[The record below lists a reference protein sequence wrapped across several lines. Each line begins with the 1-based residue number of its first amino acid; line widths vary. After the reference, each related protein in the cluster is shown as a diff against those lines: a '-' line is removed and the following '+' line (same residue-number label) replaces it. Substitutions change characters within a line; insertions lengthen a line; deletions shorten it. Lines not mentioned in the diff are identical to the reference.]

1 MEWNHLIYFA
11 LPAVFCWGMG
21 AMAAYRPGKSLQ
33 VVLWTVAGLAI
44 FMAFIVGMW
53 VSLERPPL
61 RTMGEKMCI
70 RDRIISILIYDSRCF

>member
-1 MEWNHLIYFA
+1 MEWNHFIYFA

-44 FMAFIVGMW
+44 FMAFVGTTAIADDGGDAP
-53 VSLERPPL
+53 VVLLLPAGGRNHYLYSLAL
-61 RTMGEKMCI
+61 
-70 RDRIISILIYDSRCF
+70 